1 MLYKRH
7 FCVTVAA
14 SSAKNHANRVSIPG
28 RQRAAVG
35 VLRKANYM
43 ATEEGQSTEDKINK
57 AKNAIEEW
65 IKHLGLMLLEP

>member
-1 MLYKRH
+1 M
-7 FCVTVAA
+7 
-14 SSAKNHANRVSIPG
+14 
-28 RQRAAVG
+28 G